1 MTCKQKFLFI
11 LGVTLYDCFY
21 SCAGCAHCF
30 CLHNETPN
38 KKPKLALCQTLQE
51 QTSLSEIFTVNVFDK
66 QQYQKYFQT
75 EKDVGIYS
83 F

>member
-1 MTCKQKFLFI
+1 MHI
-11 LGVTLYDCFY
+11 V
-21 SCAGCAHCF
+21 F